1 MKIKELMSLELFRT
15 SKLLTGTIGLENE
28 IDSAMVLEALDI
40 ENWSNKNQL
49 ILTSFYAFKDLPTI
63 ELNRFFSKMQKIGV
77 SGLVVKMDR
86 LITLIPEWL
95 IALANNYQIPLIK
108 IEQEV
113 SYEKIMLT
121 IYEPLLN
128 YQGHLLRTYYNV
140 RQRFTKLERNS
151 HSFQNIMETFYQMIH
166 LPCTLEIPD
175 FNIDLHYGTDYS
187 TYIVQKTTHMQ
198 TTEFTKN
205 YYEQQTL
212 VSPFDSQS
220 CLSVVAKLSTSFVK
234 KCTLKIFI
242 PNHQLEESQ
251 MMILENVIDI
261 LYDRLQTEYLV
272 KKERFTRLNNLADTI
287 LQNTPT
293 NSDELNSLLE
303 EANLNQYKYYQ
314 GLAFTTHTTT
324 VPKEAVHRLSHLR
337 QPHLFF
343 EHYNY
348 TVILYN
354 IESPEQLIT
363 KDEIQ
368 EALTFDLMEQHLTVS
383 ISQVKKKYEMKEILL
398 ECLDTIRFNQ
408 LFQMNTILSIDD
420 LGIFRYF
427 TREDQVEHLHKLVPV
442 QLQRMWA
449 EHYELF
455 ETLLTF
461 FECGRSYKKTAET
474 LFLHA
479 KTIRYRLNKIQ
490 QLLKIDL
497 TNPIQLVNYEIG
509 TYLLKTKRR
518 EQDV

>member
-1 MKIKELMSLELFRT
+1 MKIKELMSLELFKT
-15 SKLLTGTIGLENE
+15 GKILTGDIGLENE

-49 ILTSFYAFKDLPTI
+49 ILTSFYAFKDLAEL
-63 ELNRFFSKMQKIGV
+63 ELNRFFGKMQKIGV
-77 SGLVVKMDR
+77 SGLVIKMDR
-86 LITLIPEWL
+86 LITLVPKWL
-95 IALANNYQIPLIK
+95 IDLANQYEIPLIK

-128 YQGHLLRTYYNV
+128 YQGHLLRTYYDV
-140 RQRFTKLERNS
+140 RQQFTKLERNS
-151 HSFQNIMETFYQMIH
+151 HSFEHIMETFHQLIY
-166 LPCTLEIPD
+166 LPCSLEIPSFD
-175 FNIDLHYGTDYS
+175 VKLQYGQSFADYH
-187 TYIVQKTTHMQ
+187 VVETTHMQ

-205 YYEQQTL
+205 HYEQQL
-212 VSPFDSQS
+212 LQSPTTEKT
-220 CLSVVAKLSTSFVK
+220 CLAIVAQLNTSFVK
-234 KCTLKIFI
+234 QCVLKIYL
-242 PNHQLEESQ
+242 PSHHLEESQ

-272 KKERFTRLNNLADTI
+272 KKERYTRLNNLADTI

-293 NSDELNSLLE
+293 NSDELNSLLD
-303 EANLNQYKYYQ
+303 EAQLNQFKYYQ
-314 GLAFTTHTTT
+314 GIAFTNKEDATH
-324 VPKEAVHRLSHLR
+324 KETLHKLGQLR
-337 QPHLFF
+337 PYRLFF

-348 TVILYN
+348 TVILFN
-354 IESPEQLIT
+354 IKNDERKIT
-363 KDEIQ
+363 KDDIQ
-368 EALTFDLMEQHLTVS
+368 KALHIDSKTQELTVS
-383 ISQVKKKYEMKEILL
+383 ISQVKEKFGLKEILL

-408 LFQMNTILSIDD
+408 LFQMNSVLSIDD

-427 TREDQVEHLHKLVPV
+427 TREDQIDQLYKLVPV
-442 QLQRMWA
+442 QLQKMWS